1 MNIVIIGLGNI
12 GKNVLNSLAAENH
25 TITVIDK
32 VKEKVEE
39 LVEKH
44 DIMGV
49 IGNGACSD
57 IQKEAGVG
65 NAELV
70 IALTGNDELN
80 IFACLVAN
88 RLGGKYTVARVRNPD
103 YRRQIA
109 EMKHDLGISMII
121 NPERETA
128 REIFNLIDLPS
139 AARVEHFANGK
150 ALLVEATIQKGCF
163 MIGESLNDLGKRL
176 SSRVLICAVQR
187 GDNVFIPS
195 GDFVIEEN
203 DTVHFTSD
211 IRNLGDFLKETGLFK
226 SPLKNVMIVGGGR
239 TGFYLADAL
248 SKKKYKV
255 KLIEKDGEKAQALS
269 EALPKVSVC
278 YGNGT
283 SHEFL
288 LEEGIE
294 AIDAFVALT
303 DIDEENIL
311 VSMFAEKKH
320 VKKTVSKVKSDE
332 LIEMNHELGLK
343 NVVSPKYIVAERIVG
358 YARAIENSR
367 GSNIV
372 TLYRLVN
379 DRVEA
384 LEFFAKTESSIFNK
398 PLKDLKIKKGCL
410 IACIIRKNEVIIPS
424 GETEIKLGD
433 NVVIVTSHKN
443 YDDLTDAFE

>member
-12 GKNVLNSLAAENH
+12 GKNVLRSLVAENH
-25 TITVIDK
+25 TVTAIDTAK
-32 VKEKVEE
+32 SKIEEIVERY
-39 LVEKH
+39 

-49 IGNGACSD
+49 IGNGACFD
-57 IQKEAGVG
+57 IQREAGVG

-70 IALTGNDELN
+70 IAMTGNDELN

-88 RLGGKYTVARVRNPD
+88 RLGAKSTVARVRNPD

-109 EMKHDLGISMII
+109 EMKQDLGISMII

-139 AARVEHFANGK
+139 ATRVEHFANGK
-150 ALLVEATIQKGCF
+150 ALLVEASIQKGCF
-163 MIGESLNDLGKRL
+163 MIGESLNNLGKRL

-187 GDNVFIPS
+187 GEDVFIPS

-211 IRNLGDFLKETGLFK
+211 VRCLGDFLKETGLFK
-226 SPLKNVMIVGGGR
+226 TPLKNVMIVGGGR

-248 SKKKYKV
+248 SKKKYRV
-255 KLIEKDGEKAQALS
+255 KLIEKDEDKAHALA
-269 EALPKVSVC
+269 ETLEKVSVC

-283 SHEFL
+283 NHEFL

-294 AIDAFVALT
+294 ATDAFVALT
-303 DIDEENIL
+303 DIDEENIV
-311 VSMFAEKKH
+311 VSMFAEKKN

-332 LIEMNHELGLK
+332 LIDMNKELGLK

-358 YARAIENSR
+358 YARALDNSR

-372 TLYRLVN
+372 SLYRLVN
-379 DRVEA
+379 EKVEA
-384 LEFFAKTESSIFNK
+384 LEFFAKTESAIFNK
-398 PLKDLKIKKGCL
+398 PLKNLKIKKGCL

-424 GETEIKLGD
+424 GDTEIKLGD
-433 NVVIVTSHKN
+433 NVVVVTSHKN

>member
-12 GKNVLNSLAAENH
+12 GKNVLRSLVAENH
-25 TITVIDK
+25 TVTAIDTAK
-32 VKEKVEE
+32 SKIEE
-39 LVEKH
+39 IVEKY

-49 IGNGACSD
+49 IGNGACFD
-57 IQKEAGVG
+57 IQREAGVS

-70 IALTGNDELN
+70 IAMTGNDELN

-88 RLGGKYTVARVRNPD
+88 RLGAKSTVARVRNPD

-109 EMKHDLGISMII
+109 EMKQDLGISMII

-139 AARVEHFANGK
+139 ATRVEHFANGK
-150 ALLVEATIQKGCF
+150 ALLVEASIQKGCF
-163 MIGESLNDLGKRL
+163 MIGESLNNLGKRL
-176 SSRVLICAVQR
+176 SSKVLICAVQR
-187 GDNVFIPS
+187 GDEVFIPS

-211 IRNLGDFLKETGLFK
+211 VRCLGDFLKETRLFK
-226 SPLKNVMIVGGGR
+226 TPLKNVMIVGGGR
-239 TGFYLADAL
+239 TGFYLADEL
-248 SKKKYKV
+248 SKKKYRV
-255 KLIEKDGEKAQALS
+255 KLIEKEEEKAQALA
-269 EALPKVSVC
+269 ETLPKVSVC

-283 SHEFL
+283 NHEFL

-294 AIDAFVALT
+294 ATDAFVALT
-303 DIDEENIL
+303 DIDEENIV
-311 VSMFAEKKH
+311 VSMFAEKKN

-332 LIEMNHELGLK
+332 LIDMNKELGLK

-358 YARAIENSR
+358 YARALDNSR

-372 TLYRLVN
+372 SLYRLVN
-379 DRVEA
+379 EKVEA
-384 LEFFAKTESSIFNK
+384 LEFFAKTQSAIFNK
-398 PLKDLKIKKGCL
+398 PLKNLKIKKGCL

-424 GETEIKLGD
+424 GDTEIKLGD
-433 NVVIVTSHKN
+433 NVVVVTSHKN